1 MDSHYKEYPGLDR
14 TRLRDGYKRCIEN
27 AVRLMNDATLLREAG
42 RLRSACFI
50 LHQSVIELGNAKRLY
65 EAGRSEVQNWGEWW
79 DSYFAHRT
87 AAGEGEASD
96 LIRPDLVH
104 VGFDKEGETF
114 RAPGEDEDTELL
126 ELFDK
131 EAAYADSMFQ
141 ALPPY
146 GFELLELRETVQQ
159 SPELALPA
167 LYVWIEEVTA
177 RESDINESD
186 LLIAAAKDM
195 GMSPEDAASG
205 FGKWKEVAPK
215 LRVHLDLL
223 QRIQGR
229 LKQKEEGK
237 GATPKVGAYMSL
249 LRRVQVKRKQE

>member
-1 MDSHYKEYPGLDR
+1 MDSHYEEYPGLDR

-27 AVRLMNDATLLREAG
+27 AGRLMNDATLLKEAG
-42 RLRSACFI
+42 RLRSACHI
-50 LHQSVIELGNAKRLY
+50 LHQAVIELGNAMRLY

-79 DSYFAHRT
+79 DSYLTHHPEA
-87 AAGEGEASD
+87 GEASD
-96 LIRPDLVH
+96 PIRPDLVH

-114 RAPGEDEDTELL
+114 RAPREDEDGELL
-126 ELFDK
+126 ILFDK
-131 EAAYADSMFQ
+131 EAAYAEKMLG

-167 LYVWIEEVTA
+167 LYAWIEEITD

-186 LLIAAAKDM
+186 LLTAAARDM

-237 GATPKVGAYMSL
+237 EVTPKVGAYMSL

>member
-1 MDSHYKEYPGLDR
+1 M
-14 TRLRDGYKRCIEN
+14 
-27 AVRLMNDATLLREAG
+27 
-42 RLRSACFI
+42 
-50 LHQSVIELGNAKRLY
+50 LG
-65 EAGRSEVQNWGEWW
+65 
-79 DSYFAHRT
+79 
-87 AAGEGEASD
+87 
-96 LIRPDLVH
+96 
-104 VGFDKEGETF
+104 
-114 RAPGEDEDTELL
+114 
-126 ELFDK
+126 
-131 EAAYADSMFQ
+131 

-167 LYVWIEEVTA
+167 LYAWIEEITD

-186 LLIAAAKDM
+186 LLIAAARDM

-237 GATPKVGAYMSL
+237 EVTPKVGAYMSL